1 MPDVL
6 SPTETDTG
14 AEGNLVEEPKR
25 NKEKVDWRF
34 TMPSKTYVK
43 DQNTNV
49 HEALALK
56 SIGEA
61 VSKAG

>member
-1 MPDVL
+1 M
-6 SPTETDTG
+6 
-14 AEGNLVEEPKR
+14 EEPKR

-49 HEALALK
+49 HEVLALK

-61 VSKAG
+61 VSKSG